1 MKVKFYLHTNKDQNW
16 QLGEELG
23 LKEEA
28 LRMFRYALYEVEI
41 DAEVDE
47 DTGRVISAELVS
59 Y

>member
-47 DTGRVISAELVS
+47 DTGRVISAKLIS